1 MQRWLQRSLQFLVS
15 LTCCSECCAALL
27 RLFIASCDKQPSKCT
42 DVLSVN
48 SAVSLV
54 SLGRSWES
62 LLRPRGRPRAD
73 QRRALPRATLC
84 LWQPAAQA
92 GIALFRC
99 SFFFP
104 LVRKPHPLAGTL
116 PCLKTTMP
124 ACATKRLGGSAG
136 SAPLTT
142 ARWGSLIP
150 TLPHGNSR

>member
-1 MQRWLQRSLQFLVS
+1 M
-15 LTCCSECCAALL
+15 L
-27 RLFIASCDKQPSKCT
+27 RGLARLYIASCDIQLSKCT

-54 SLGRSWES
+54 SLGRSWET
-62 LLRPRGRPRAD
+62 LLRPRGRPRAS
-73 QRRALPRATLC
+73 QPRALPRAPPR
-84 LWQPAAQA
+84 QRRPAAQA